1 MHHGGDKV
9 KQKLK
14 VLGAELFQVGEKVR
28 IPKDGCI
35 KLPMSL
41 EEDQEALFIS
51 TGDGYQLIPLL
62 PDVKRIYIEVTTDC
76 NFACITC
83 IRSSWEDQ
91 LIHMDWETFENILR
105 NLKELPELESV
116 HFGGFGEP
124 MMHPRIFE
132 MLRAVKGLGLKV
144 EMITNGS
151 YLCEEN
157 IQKLIDMEL
166 DVLFTSLDS
175 PEEEEYNEIRQGA
188 DFQSVSQNIEN
199 LQAMKWNQKAG
210 KPELGIEFVAMKKNY
225 TRLPKLIQMAYDLKA
240 SQIIISNLLPYHESM
255 KDEIVYDIDDTGCMF
270 GKDSLKTTV
279 WAQMS
284 NMKLRTERR
293 CKFVKGKSLCINYQG
308 NVSPCYALM
317 HIYQC
322 YVYGRKKQMYSF
334 FLGNVNEKKLQ
345 EIWMDSGYVN
355 FRRAVNEN
363 LFPSCTDCKSVD
375 GCSYTESNEMD
386 CWGNTPSCAE
396 CLWARRIIA
405 CP

>member
-1 MHHGGDKV
+1 M

-14 VLGAELFQVGEKVR
+14 VLGAELFKVGEKVR

-35 KLPMSL
+35 KLPMAL

-51 TGDGYQLIPLL
+51 TGDGYRLIPLL

-83 IRSSWEDQ
+83 IRSSWLDK
-91 LIHMDWETFENILR
+91 LMHMDWETFENILR
-105 NLKELPELESV
+105 NLKELPDLESV

-124 MMHPRIFE
+124 MMHPRIFD
-132 MLRAVKGLGLKV
+132 MLKAVKGLGLKV
-144 EMITNGS
+144 EIITNGS

-157 IQKLIDMEL
+157 IQKLMDMEL

-188 DFQSVSQNIEN
+188 DFQSVSQNIAN
-199 LQAMKWNQKAG
+199 LQAMKWEQETG

-284 NMKLRTERR
+284 NMKLRTERS
-293 CKFVKGKSLCINYQG
+293 CKFVKDKSLCINFQG

-317 HIYQC
+317 HTYQC
-322 YVYGRKKQMYSF
+322 YVYGRKKQMYPFVLS
-334 FLGNVNEKKLQ
+334 NVNEKKLQ

-355 FRRAVNEN
+355 FRRTVNEN
-363 LFPSCTDCKSVD
+363 LFPSCTDCKSMD

-386 CWGNTPSCAE
+386 CWGNSPSCAE